1 MEIRRTKSLILKL
14 CVCNPITG
22 EVDVL
27 PHLRGSDRP
36 PRLYACALL
45 TVDDLQYFNLGN
57 DEDDHYTTSPSSYRV
72 VLMYNRRG
80 FTAARWFASG
90 SGQWGAEVR
99 AEGARA
105 GRMRQHTAAAMVV
118 WPRLKLALLRLPKA
132 GVRGVYRT
140 EGSLLGSLPYGRL
153 CWAEVSWDKTRIRVF
168 FTHHHHY
175 HGLADMMVS
184 LLESPY
190 SGQRWQRERSVVIP
204 RSSCHCQR
212 VKLRWFCE
220 KSGLILFTADYRCYT
235 LNLETMEVDMVAGFG
250 IQGDVDNMCG
260 YEIDRVALLS
270 SLAHISST

>member
-1 MEIRRTKSLILKL
+1 M
-14 CVCNPITG
+14 
-22 EVDVL
+22 
-27 PHLRGSDRP
+27 
-36 PRLYACALL
+36 
-45 TVDDLQYFNLGN
+45 
-57 DEDDHYTTSPSSYRV
+57 
-72 VLMYNRRG
+72 
-80 FTAARWFASG
+80 
-90 SGQWGAEVR
+90 R

-140 EGSLLGSLPYGRL
+140 EGSLLGSLPDGRL

-212 VKLRWFCE
+212 VKHWWRNPL
-220 KSGLILFTADYRCYT
+220 
-235 LNLETMEVDMVAGFG
+235 
-250 IQGDVDNMCG
+250 
-260 YEIDRVALLS
+260 
-270 SLAHISST
+270 

>member
-118 WPRLKLALLRLPKA
+118 HRGMVVWPRLKLALLRLPKA

-140 EGSLLGSLPYGRL
+140 EGSLLGSLPDGRR
-153 CWAEVSWDKTRIRVF
+153 CRGTRRG
-168 FTHHHHY
+168 Y
-175 HGLADMMVS
+175 AS
-184 LLESPY
+184 SSP
-190 SGQRWQRERSVVIP
+190 
-204 RSSCHCQR
+204 
-212 VKLRWFCE
+212 
-220 KSGLILFTADYRCYT
+220 TT
-235 LNLETMEVDMVAGFG
+235 T
-250 IQGDVDNMCG
+250 
-260 YEIDRVALLS
+260 
-270 SLAHISST
+270 T